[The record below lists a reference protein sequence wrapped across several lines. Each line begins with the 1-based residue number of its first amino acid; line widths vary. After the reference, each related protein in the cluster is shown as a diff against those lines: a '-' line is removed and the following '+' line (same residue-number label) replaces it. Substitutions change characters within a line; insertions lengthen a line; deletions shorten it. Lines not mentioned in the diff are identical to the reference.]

1 MLNNA
6 VGVSGVAASGSGPVA
21 DGVRIDDAGNDG
33 AAGANETLVQGNT
46 ILNYGEVGLFLSATN
61 GNNILDATV
70 FGNTMAQP
78 GPAAAG
84 ALRGIWVNSG
94 ALAADTNT
102 VNVVI
107 GAAIT
112 AANKNTLTGS
122 DPSLAT
128 DVFLENDSSTLATL
142 NLSKN
147 GSTSTT
153 AHGVIVDDNIV
164 PSGEAEGNS
173 GAITLV
179 STLPTTPPLLADP
192 TGGVTP
198 PAGVR
203 LRRRTASNQ
212 GVVTTSLSQ
221 GQLNAMVAAA
231 LQRWELTGLT
241 AARSPPCKRKLRS
254 LIDSVQRGPRRRNAR
269 PGGHQPQRRRV
280 WMVRRCQSFHRH
292 RVPNAVA
299 PMRLLHR
306 SQ

>member
-1 MLNNA
+1 
-6 VGVSGVAASGSGPVA
+6 
-21 DGVRIDDAGNDG
+21 
-33 AAGANETLVQGNT
+33 
-46 ILNYGEVGLFLSATN
+46 
-61 GNNILDATV
+61 
-70 FGNTMAQP
+70 
-78 GPAAAG
+78 
-84 ALRGIWVNSG
+84 
-94 ALAADTNT
+94 

-192 TGGVTP
+192 TGGMTRP
-198 PAGVR
+198 PAVR
-203 LRRRTASNQ
+203 LRRRTHR
-212 GVVTTSLSQ
+212 TRELSPP
-221 GQLNAMVAAA
+221 
-231 LQRWELTGLT
+231 
-241 AARSPPCKRKLRS
+241 RSPRAS
-254 LIDSVQRGPRRRNAR
+254 
-269 PGGHQPQRRRV
+269 
-280 WMVRRCQSFHRH
+280 
-292 RVPNAVA
+292 
-299 PMRLLHR
+299 
-306 SQ
+306 